1 MLSELPPTVAV
12 VIVMPPVYSD
22 DLPAPH
28 SSSGIRIAQC
38 KSALDKIVA
47 QRPRSGFLDFRVDNA
62 MTREPENFMNA
73 MHYRAV
79 LARQM
84 EQSVSAIIAAG
95 ASGAQIID
103 GVDEWKI
110 SMQPNLTSGG
120 GAPTI
125 WPKP

>member
-1 MLSELPPTVAV
+1 LPPTVAV
-12 VIVMPPVYSD
+12 VIVVPPVYSD

-28 SSSGIRIAQC
+28 SSSGIRMAQC

-47 QRPRSGFLDFRVDNA
+47 QRPRSGLLDFRVDNA
-62 MTREPENFMNA
+62 MTRDPENFMNA
-73 MHYRAV
+73 MHYRAI
-79 LARQM
+79 LARHM
-84 EQSVSAIIAAG
+84 EQSVSAIIAAD
-95 ASGAQIID
+95 AGAQIID

-110 SMQPNLTSGG
+110 SMPPNLTSDG